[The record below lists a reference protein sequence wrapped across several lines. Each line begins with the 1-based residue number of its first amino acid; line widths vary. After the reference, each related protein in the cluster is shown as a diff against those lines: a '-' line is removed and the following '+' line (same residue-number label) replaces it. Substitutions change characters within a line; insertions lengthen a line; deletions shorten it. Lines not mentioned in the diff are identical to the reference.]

1 MNVLKKLIKN
11 FIILFSLF
19 LFLFTID
26 GKIVEGASHPY
37 DVPSSVQNNWN
48 QKYGDKSYNSV
59 SERRLMYDVYFNKYF
74 DGGYRIVN
82 RNFNDKGSQPY
93 LNFRGWA
100 ILAGYTHHNSNNN
113 ETYIVAQEI
122 GNNSNVK
129 IYSTLKLNLSATQDL
144 AYNRR
149 ADGTLW
155 NPCPSDAKN
164 RYSDDCNMYYESVG
178 FDAYLPLQELFPD
191 ISQSK
196 SYRLWLVKKVENN
209 IVYTPL
215 IVPFNFSNLSYQ
227 GGEISLSSGTNT
239 NKLTM
244 MTDLV
249 LRRRYKGQPA
259 ASVIEELGS
268 DRYFK
273 RGQTYTMVNSDESG
287 TAVWYGV
294 RSPHDNN
301 QTRYAQS
308 GYWGFGGDQ
317 AVLKFIP
324 DNKPP
329 EHIYHALTGNQ
340 YTNGNDYWAQP
351 NTEVTITLRQ
361 YDKESGNKHQY
372 LRLYGSGVD
381 VRSRHDFA
389 NSATHNQ
396 ALENFRSSHVSINS
410 ARRTENTQY
419 GRVEWKATPKTHGH
433 NYDIQY
439 FYRDNANNT
448 LGYESTGMR
457 LRVDGVAPTLNDFS
471 ISGYKYHDGSV
482 YWIRPNDKLDVILRQ
497 HDGHSGNKF
506 QYLRIN
512 GNGEQIR
519 ARHDFNNS
527 STTNLNQVSTFPTST
542 NNVAI
547 TATKRTENTAYGK
560 VNWTITGKTHGNKY
574 KIWWHFRDNVN
585 NDRGY
590 DTGEDSLAEFG
601 VDGEAPLLDNISISG
616 EKHKSGVIYWVKP
629 DDKLTVSL
637 RQHDGHS
644 GNKFQYLKITGNG
657 EDVRASHDF
666 NNSSTTNLNQVST
679 FPTSTNNITIT
690 AAKRTENSAYGKV
703 DWTITPRK
711 HGLVYNL
718 WWHFRDNVNNDRGYD
733 TGIGSFAKIGADGV
747 GPTIQFRNQ
756 DDTKDFKNRE
766 WSADDIVVRLKFS
779 DEHSGYKRSR
789 YAWSKSSS
797 MPSENQ
803 WSNWTTSSNYL
814 TSAQT
819 KKGEWYLHVQAED
832 HVGNRTTTKS
842 YYYKLNHPPEAD
854 MEYKVQPPNP
864 QKDKIYEGDE
874 LKVCVTVRDEDDDL
888 LNVKFYYIYKNEK
901 VYFGEESGVKSGS
914 TVCKN
919 FTIGENDT
927 GRYDIGSEVS
937 DGIFEVNPKTWIN
950 ALKLFIVGRVNH
962 TPEWEKIHLELGH
975 TLDKFYSGE
984 KFLLEADVADYPI
997 DDIKAIFRAYQADGK
1012 PIRRTAPLYF
1022 VTNVLYDGELFDEK
1036 WLHYPTN
1043 IRKGPAYFDF
1053 EVTYSNGV
1061 KKETIVPIEII
1072 IEGNVFDVYK
1082 FHRRY

>member
-1 MNVLKKLIKN
+1 MNPNWKKIKKLI
-11 FIILFSLF
+11 FIFLLAGFIVSVFPLFPE
-19 LFLFTID
+19 
-26 GKIVEGASHPY
+26 KAMGASYSPHS
-37 DVPSSVQNNWN
+37 VPSDVRNNWN
-48 QKYGDKSYNSV
+48 KTLGGKQFKQRTGRKLV
-59 SERRLMYDVYFNKYF
+59 YDVYSKKFTS
-74 DGGYRIVN
+74 GGYQIVN
-82 RNFNDKGSQPY
+82 KNFGNGSQPY
-93 LNFRGWA
+93 LNFQGWA
-100 ILAGYTHHNSNNN
+100 VLQGRKRHTSSNHD
-113 ETYIVAQEI
+113 TYIVAQKV
-122 GNNSNVK
+122 GDSSNVK
-129 IYSTLKLNLSATQDL
+129 IYKTDHINLSATEEL
-144 AYNRR
+144 EYNNQ
-149 ADGTLW
+149 GSGVW
-155 NPCPSDAKN
+155 NECPANAVNKDN
-164 RYSDDCNMYYESVG
+164 QLDCNMRYDNVG
-178 FDAYLPLQELFPD
+178 FNAFLPLNELFPNYAE
-191 ISQSK
+191 SASW
-196 SYRLWLVKKVENN
+196 RLYIVKVVDGH

-215 IVPFNFSNLSYQ
+215 ILPFSFDNRSY
-227 GGEISLSSGTNT
+227 GWGEISLSSGVNA
-239 NKLTM
+239 NNLTM
-244 MTDLV
+244 VGTNV
-249 LRRRYKGQPA
+249 IRRTYPRQVTSGFIYG
-259 ASVIEELGS
+259 
-268 DRYFK
+268 YFTTGK
-273 RGQTYTMVNSDESG
+273 TYTRIDSDETG
-287 TAVWYGV
+287 TGVWYGV

-301 QTRYAQS
+301 AKRWAVTA
-308 GYWGFGGDQ
+308 YWNFGGDQ
-317 AVLKFIP
+317 AILKYNP
-324 DNKPP
+324 ENEPP
-329 EHIYHALTGNQ
+329 KHISHSLTGNQ
-340 YTNGNDYWAQP
+340 YTKGNDYWVKP
-351 NTEVTITLRQ
+351 NTQVTIALRQ

-372 LRLYGSGVD
+372 LRLYGNGVD
-381 VRSRHDFA
+381 VRNRHDFA
-389 NSATHNQ
+389 ESASHN
-396 ALENFRSSHVSINS
+396 ASLENFRSSHVSIDS

-519 ARHDFNNS
+519 AR
-527 STTNLNQVSTFPTST
+527 
-542 NNVAI
+542 
-547 TATKRTENTAYGK
+547 
-560 VNWTITGKTHGNKY
+560 
-574 KIWWHFRDNVN
+574 
-585 NDRGY
+585 
-590 DTGEDSLAEFG
+590 
-601 VDGEAPLLDNISISG
+601 
-616 EKHKSGVIYWVKP
+616 
-629 DDKLTVSL
+629 
-637 RQHDGHS
+637 
-644 GNKFQYLKITGNG
+644 
-657 EDVRASHDF
+657 HDF